1 MWFSMSSSSD
11 SIVTE
16 YYDEKSRTYDDYSR
30 QLYFKVYDAV
40 TWRVTE
46 PYVPR
51 DSNSCVLD
59 AAGGTGKW
67 SVPMA
72 KCGARVVLADFSDGM
87 LEVARKKIARED
99 LQNRI
104 ETKRGDI
111 RKLDFEDESF
121 DMVFCDHA
129 LCFIK
134 EQDLA
139 VKELARVLKKGHP
152 LIITG
157 QNRYVLSLSQVE
169 RDPAMASRILAKG
182 SPFNM
187 LNRVKVYALS
197 PDEFRQLLEDNGVR
211 VERMFGK
218 VFTMPLGLSYDTQRT
233 ENFSQDLLDKLLKI
247 EYDLLEKPD
256 AVPLA
261 SHIQAVGYK
270 R

>member
-1 MWFSMSSSSD
+1 MSSFFD
-11 SIVTE
+11 SVVND
-16 YYDEKSRTYDDYSR
+16 YYDKKARTYDDYSK
-30 QLYFKVYDAV
+30 QLYFRVYDAV
-40 TWRVTE
+40 TWKITE

-51 DSNSCVLD
+51 DSNACVLD

-72 KCGARVVLADFSDGM
+72 KCGAQVVLADLSDGM
-87 LEVARKKIARED
+87 LDVARKKIVQEG

-104 ETKRGDI
+104 ETKRCDL
-111 RKLDFEDESF
+111 RNLDFEAESF

-139 VKELARVLKKGHP
+139 VKELVRVLKKGHP
-152 LIITG
+152 LIISG

-169 RDPAMASRILAKG
+169 EDPDMASRILAKD

-197 PDEFRQLLEDNGVR
+197 PNEFKQLLEDNGVR
-211 VERMFGK
+211 LERMFGK
-218 VFTMPLGLSYDTQRT
+218 VFTMPLGLSYRT
-233 ENFSQDLLDKLLKI
+233 LRKESFSQDVVDRLLKI
-247 EYDLLEKPD
+247 EYVMLEKPD

-261 SHIQAVGYK
+261 SHLQAVGYK

>member
-1 MWFSMSSSSD
+1 MSSSSD
-11 SIVTE
+11 RVVKD
-16 YYDEKSRTYDDYSR
+16 YYDEKAQTYDDYSK
-30 QLYFKVYDAV
+30 QLYFKVYDAA
-40 TWRVTE
+40 TWKITE

-51 DSNSCVLD
+51 DSKACVLD

-72 KCGARVVLADFSDGM
+72 KCGARVVLADLSDGM
-87 LEVARKKIARED
+87 LDVAKEKIAKEG
-99 LQNRI
+99 LQDRI
-104 ETKRGDI
+104 ETRRCDL
-111 RKLDFEDESF
+111 RKLDFGDESF

-134 EQDLA
+134 EQDR
-139 VKELARVLKKGHP
+139 VVSELVRVLKKGHR
-152 LIITG
+152 LIISG
-157 QNRYVLSLSQVE
+157 QNRYVLSLSIVQE
-169 RDPAMASRILAKG
+169 DPSLASRILAKD

-187 LNRVKVYALS
+187 LDRVKVYALS

-218 VFTMPLGLSYDTQRT
+218 VFTMPLGLSLERLQGET
-233 ENFSQDLLDKLLKI
+233 FSKALVDKLLKI
-247 EYDLLEKPD
+247 EYSMLERSD

-261 SHIQAVGYK
+261 SHIQAVGCK